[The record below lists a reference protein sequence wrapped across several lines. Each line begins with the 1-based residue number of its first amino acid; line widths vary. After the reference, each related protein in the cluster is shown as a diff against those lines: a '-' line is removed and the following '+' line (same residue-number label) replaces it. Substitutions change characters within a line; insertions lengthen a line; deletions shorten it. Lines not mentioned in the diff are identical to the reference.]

1 MADPNTLP
9 APIAP
14 ALRVISLRPMTKGSL
29 RAFVD
34 IEIVR
39 AGLILRNCAWFRNAD
54 GREWVALPSQRY
66 EGSDGVARFTP
77 LVEFAPSASEARRRF
92 HQATLD
98 AIHAVMAIE
107 LEADR

>member
-1 MADPNTLP
+1 MSTDDPSNTLLAHITP
-9 APIAP
+9 RP
-14 ALRVISLRPMTKGSL
+14 ALRVISLRPQAKGSL
-29 RAFVD
+29 RA
-34 IEIVR
+34 
-39 AGLILRNCAWFRNAD
+39 C
-54 GREWVALPSQRY
+54 EWVALPSQRY

-77 LVEFAPSASEARRRF
+77 LVEFAPSAFEARRRF